1 MKTFAIYVTFIML
14 SVLAASAVPFRVEE
28 PLNRRV
34 VEPININPLLTRT
47 QNDIE
52 ERVFDRIEER
62 AFDRIEERVFEPDDS
77 HTLNFLPLFS
87 PDIDWGSVEERVPF
101 PLRERVPTLFM
112 REPTL
117 SEKVHLIQA
126 QCDTLKRK
134 IEERKNGN
142 SNQASRQPN

>member
-62 AFDRIEERVFEPDDS
+62 VFEPDDS
-77 HTLNFLPLFS
+77 HTLNFLPSFS
-87 PDIDWGSVEERVPF
+87 PDLDWGSVEERVPF
-101 PLRERVPTLFM
+101 PLRERVPSLFM

-142 SNQASRQPN
+142 TDQASRQPN